1 MSVPAGNALKKE
13 EEAWL
18 RGESLLLS
26 PRSRVWGGGFNGIQ
40 RRCEPRL
47 SDQVDRTEEPSES
60 PGGGQ
65 RQESQED
72 EGPLGVR
79 LELGVRMTA

>member
-1 MSVPAGNALKKE
+1 MSAPAGNALKKE

-18 RGESLLLS
+18 LGASLLLS
-26 PRSRVWGGGFNGIQ
+26 RGSRVCVGGGFNGIQ
-40 RRCEPRL
+40 RRCESTL
-47 SDQVDRTEEPSES
+47 SNQTDR